1 MPFLHSDPDI
11 LPLLR
16 ASALSLLILL
26 PAALPSRAQD
36 ALEQPD
42 PDTSLGIADSVIV
55 FGNTKTKTYVILDE
69 MTLKCGSVVTR
80 SAIEFDRNRIYS
92 LGLFTHV
99 DILFDSLTTPR
110 VLLVNV
116 GERWHILPLL
126 MFGFRDGDPKK
137 VYFGG
142 GVLHNN
148 FQGKN
153 QKLLAALTL
162 GYDPSVTVSYQDP
175 LLNRNER
182 LYFAASLS
190 YSRIRNRSI
199 LEAEKDGDF
208 RENHYN
214 AEATV
219 GKRFTLYQWAGITL
233 GASFVRVSAY
243 APGRTVTPGGK
254 DAFPKAAVQ
263 YVLDSRDLGEYA
275 MRGSYVGALA
285 LYNGFGISGI
295 SFGRLTVDLRTY
307 IPLSSRLS
315 LVGRGYTTLSAG
327 SQVPS
332 YGHVYFGYSDR
343 IRGYYKTVFE
353 GENLI
358 GGTAELRFT
367 LLQPRVVHV
376 DVITLPPEFSHL
388 RFGLSL
394 ALFTDTGLAWFRS
407 GQPALEDFVSGYG
420 GSVDFLLPYSF
431 VVRLGV
437 GISDLG
443 QRQFILDIRRPI

>member
-1 MPFLHSDPDI
+1 MPFLPSAADI

-16 ASALSLLILL
+16 ACALSLLILL
-26 PAALPSRAQD
+26 SAALPSRAQD
-36 ALEQPD
+36 AAEQPD
-42 PDTSLGIADSVIV
+42 PDAPLGIADSVIV
-55 FGNTKTKTYVILDE
+55 FGNTKTKTYVILNE
-69 MTLKCGSVVTR
+69 MTLKCGSLVTR

-92 LGLFTHV
+92 LGLFTYV
-99 DILFDSLTTPR
+99 DILFDTLSAPR

-137 VYFGG
+137 LYLGG

-153 QKLLAALTL
+153 QKVMGVVTL

-175 LLNRNER
+175 LLNRNEQ
-182 LYFAASLS
+182 LYFASSLS

-208 RENHYN
+208 RENHYD

-243 APGRTVTPGGK
+243 APGRTVTPSGR
-254 DAFPKAAVQ
+254 DAFPRAAVQ

-275 MRGSYVGALA
+275 MRGSYVGAFA
-285 LYNGFGISGI
+285 LYNGFGISRI
-295 SFGRLTVDLRTY
+295 SFGRFTVDLRTY

-315 LVGRGYTTLSAG
+315 LVGRGCATLSAG
-327 SQVPS
+327 GQVPS
-332 YGHVYFGYSDR
+332 YAHVYFGYNDR

-353 GENLI
+353 GENLL

-367 LLQPRVVHV
+367 LLQPRVLRVG
-376 DVITLPPEFSHL
+376 VIALPPEFSYL
-388 RFGLSL
+388 RFGISL

-407 GQPALEDFVSGYG
+407 GRPALQDFASGYG

-431 VVRLGV
+431 VVRLGE

-443 QRQFILDIRRPI
+443 QKQFFLDIRRPI